1 MDINFCVLCVSLICA
16 LFTSLRYVCFYLVL
30 FLVWGSS
37 LFTRHVNEQE
47 LNYIEFCQLSLSS
60 FSFVLLSTCNEISC
74 GSKRKGTCNY
84 FFAGQ
89 KCSSHQF
96 AWLYRNDQCTA
107 KSDVA
112 EPTQN
117 PIWNATFDFPN
128 VPGEELMDK
137 TIEVTLWDYCP
148 DRDSVFLGEC
158 P

>member
-1 MDINFCVLCVSLICA
+1 
-16 LFTSLRYVCFYLVL
+16 
-30 FLVWGSS
+30 
-37 LFTRHVNEQE
+37 
-47 LNYIEFCQLSLSS
+47 
-60 FSFVLLSTCNEISC
+60 
-74 GSKRKGTCNY
+74 
-84 FFAGQ
+84 
-89 KCSSHQF
+89 
-96 AWLYRNDQCTA
+96 
-107 KSDVA
+107 VA

>member
-1 MDINFCVLCVSLICA
+1 
-16 LFTSLRYVCFYLVL
+16 LF
-30 FLVWGSS
+30 
-37 LFTRHVNEQE
+37 
-47 LNYIEFCQLSLSS
+47 
-60 FSFVLLSTCNEISC
+60 
-74 GSKRKGTCNY
+74 
-84 FFAGQ
+84 
-89 KCSSHQF
+89 
-96 AWLYRNDQCTA
+96 RNDQCTA